1 MIRPRSKDRNL
12 PPCLYLKS
20 GRYWF
25 VKRNKWHDFGTDL
38 HGALKRYA
46 EAHKPRSAHGMT
58 KLLDEWMDEA
68 GDRVKAATMAHY
80 RSAVESKIKPAFVEF
95 APSEVESPDVAAFL
109 YHHRAHP
116 NMANRMRTI
125 LKMAF
130 DLAIR
135 QGLVRT
141 NPVIATQ
148 RNKESKRT
156 RYLTDAE
163 WSGIRD
169 AADDALKTI
178 MDISFLTAQRIGD
191 VLKIRLADIRPT
203 GHLYVKQQ
211 KTGKELLIEISDELR
226 AALDSARAKGSV
238 RSLHLFSQRNGKPW
252 TYWAIRDKWK
262 AAATAAGV
270 EDTRL
275 HDNRAKS
282 ITEANRQGLDAQ
294 LLAGHS
300 SQKQTDSYIR
310 DREIIVAKP
319 TSFRKKA

>member
-1 MIRPRSKDRNL
+1 MIRPRSKDQDL

-25 VKRNKWHDFGTDL
+25 VKRNKWHDFGTD
-38 HGALKRYA
+38 HYEALKRYA
-46 EAHKPRSAHGMT
+46 EAHRPKSAHGMG
-58 KLLDEWMDEA
+58 KLLDEWLEAA
-68 GDRVKAATMAHY
+68 GDTVKASTLAHY
-80 RSAVESKIKPAFVEF
+80 RSAVESKIKPAFIEF
-95 APSEVESPDVAAFL
+95 SPAEVESPDVAAFL

-135 QGLVRT
+135 QGIAKT
-141 NPVIATQ
+141 NPVLATQ
-148 RNKESKRT
+148 RNKEKKRS
-156 RYLTDAE
+156 RYLTDGE
-163 WSGIRD
+163 WSAIH
-169 AADDALKTI
+169 AQADDTLKSI
-178 MDISFLTAQRIGD
+178 MDVSFFTAQRIGD

-203 GHLYVKQQ
+203 GHLYVKQE
-211 KTGKELLIEISDELR
+211 KTGKELLIEITPELR
-226 AALDSARAKGSV
+226 AALDSAKAKGSV
-238 RSLHLFSQRNGKPW
+238 RSLYLFSQRTGKPW
-252 TYWAIRDKWK
+252 SYWGIRDKWK

-294 LLAGHS
+294 MLAGHS

-310 DREIIVAKP
+310 DREIAVAKP
-319 TSFRKKA
+319 PSFRKKA

>member
-1 MIRPRSKDRNL
+1 MIRPRSTNRTL

-25 VKRNKWHDFGTDL
+25 VKRNKWHDFGTD
-38 HGALKRYA
+38 HYEALKRYA
-46 EAHKPRSAHGMT
+46 EAHRPKSEHGMA
-58 KLLDEWMDEA
+58 KLLDEWLEA
-68 GDRVKAATMAHY
+68 AADTVKASTLAHY

-95 APSEVESPDVAAFL
+95 SPGEVESPDVAAFL

-125 LKMAF
+125 LKLAF

-135 QGLVRT
+135 QGIART
-141 NPVIATQ
+141 NPVLATQ
-148 RNKESKRT
+148 RNKEAKRT

-163 WSGIRD
+163 WTAIRD
-169 AADDALKTI
+169 AADEALKTI

-191 VLKIRLADIRPT
+191 VLKIRLADIRPS

-211 KTGKELLIEISDELR
+211 KTGKELLIEITAELR
-226 AALDSARAKGSV
+226 ECIDSARAKGSV
-238 RSLHLFSQRNGKPW
+238 RSLYLFSQANGRPW
-252 TYWAIRDKWK
+252 SYWAIRDKWK
-262 AAATAAGV
+262 AAANAAGI

-275 HDNRAKS
+275 HDNRSKG

-310 DREIIVAKP
+310 DREISVAKP
-319 TSFRKKA
+319 PSFRKKA

>member
-1 MIRPRSKDRNL
+1 MIRPRSTNNPL
-12 PPCLYLKS
+12 PSCLYLKS

-25 VKRNKWHDFGTDL
+25 VKRNKWHDFGTD
-38 HGALKRYA
+38 HYEALKRYA
-46 EAHKPRSAHGMT
+46 EAHRPKSSNGMG
-58 KLLDEWMDEA
+58 KLLDDWLEA
-68 GDRVKAATMAHY
+68 AADAVKASTLTHY
-80 RSAVESKIKPAFVEF
+80 RSAVESKIKPAFIEF
-95 APSEVESPDVAAFL
+95 APAEVESPDVAAFL

-135 QGLVRT
+135 QGIAKT

-148 RNKESKRT
+148 RNKEKKRA

-163 WSGIRD
+163 WTAIHTEAG
-169 AADDALKTI
+169 DALKTI
-178 MDISFLTAQRIGD
+178 MDVSFFTAQRIGD
-191 VLKIRLADIRPT
+191 VLKIRLADIRPD

-211 KTGKELLIEISDELR
+211 KTGKELLIEITPELR
-226 AALDSARAKGSV
+226 AALDNARAKGSV
-238 RSLHLFSQRNGKPW
+238 RSIYLFSQANGKPW

-275 HDNRAKS
+275 HDNRAKG
-282 ITEANRQGLDAQ
+282 ITEANRQGLNAQ

-300 SQKQTDSYIR
+300 TQKQTDSYIR
-310 DREIIVAKP
+310 DREIDIAKP
-319 TSFRKKA
+319 PSFRKKA